1 MRTAAFSYIIKAAR
15 KVINLDWLNR
25 IERKMGRH
33 YIPDLMKY
41 LCLAMLGVFILDY
54 LPLNRSA
61 SALLTFDRARIF
73 RGEIWRIITFIFLPP
88 NSGIIWIIFSL
99 YFSYFIGTSLEHQ
112 WGSKRFNIY
121 YALGIIGNIIAGFI
135 TGYATN
141 GYLNTSLLLSFA
153 VLFPDTEF
161 MLFFFLPVKA
171 KWFGIFA
178 GALLLYEFLF
188 SPFAYKVALLF
199 SLLPFFIFFGKS
211 AWLQL
216 RMDFRRLMFK
226 INNMKK

>member
-1 MRTAAFSYIIKAAR
+1 M
-15 KVINLDWLNR
+15 DWLNK

-33 YIPDLMKY
+33 YITDLMKY
-41 LCLAMLGVFILDY
+41 LCLSMLGVFILDY
-54 LPLNRSA
+54 LPLNQSA
-61 SALLTFDRARIF
+61 SALLAFSRARIF
-73 RGEIWRIITFIFLPP
+73 QGEIWRLISFIFLPP
-88 NSGIIWIIFSL
+88 GGSIVFIIFSL
-99 YFSYFIGTSLEHQ
+99 YFYYFIGTSLEQ
-112 WGSKRFNIY
+112 RWGSKRFNIY
-121 YALGIIGNIIAGFI
+121 YLLGIIGNILAGFI

-141 GYLNTSLLLSFA
+141 SYLNTSLLLSFA

-161 MLFFFLPVKA
+161 MLFFILPVKA

-178 GALLLYEFLF
+178 AALLIYEFLF
-188 SPFAYKVALLF
+188 SPFAYKVALVF
-199 SLLPFFIFFGKS
+199 SLLPFFVFFGKS